1 MLIIQA
7 KFSAVK
13 QSKKDDFV
21 GPIVNGKL
29 LVPGNENF
37 YIQGIFN
44 STFGLKPTI
53 KVHESDSIFTSLS
66 NTALIELQ
74 KKPCL
79 STENKPIKTSAANA
93 W

>member
-13 QSKKDDFV
+13 QSKRDDFV

-37 YIQGIFN
+37 YIKEIIN
-44 STFGLKPTI
+44 STFRLKHIQVPAAGI
-53 KVHESDSIFTSLS
+53 SFTSLS
-66 NTALIELQ
+66 NTALIESQ
-74 KKPCL
+74 GKPCL
-79 STENKPIKTSAANA
+79 SIENKPIKTNVANS

>member
-37 YIQGIFN
+37 YVQGIFN

-53 KVHESDSIFTSLS
+53 NVHESDSIFTSLS

-74 KKPCL
+74 KSPAYLQKINL
-79 STENKPIKTSAANA
+79 
-93 W
+93 